1 MPRRDSAARISRDRW
16 YVAWTSI
23 MSDTS
28 GVWILLDC
36 WAGCK
41 HNEPP
46 ATSINYAPVNSFRIH
61 ARARVYAHIRTQTRI
76 YVHTFL
82 VHEGVDCT
90 CMHTRDM
97 YRLAHSVAPTY
108 SQHVLTCQI
117 DLLRWRLTC
126 LPTVCGI
133 HFAWFLDLNLHRAL
147 VKGQTLC
154 VWSTTCLV
162 MRMSGGFGRN

>member
-1 MPRRDSAARISRDRW
+1 MPCRDSAARIPKDGW

-61 ARARVYAHIRTQTRI
+61 ACARIHTHVHAHARVY
-76 YVHTFL
+76 VHTST
-82 VHEGVDCT
+82 VHERGRRLYACVYAHERYVSIGAFCSPDILAACT
-90 CMHTRDM
+90 YVPDRPAALTPDLSTDGMR
-97 YRLAHSVAPTY
+97 HSF
-108 SQHVLTCQI
+108 
-117 DLLRWRLTC
+117 C
-126 LPTVCGI
+126 LI
-133 HFAWFLDLNLHRAL
+133 SWFKSSPSL
-147 VKGQTLC
+147 
-154 VWSTTCLV
+154 S
-162 MRMSGGFGRN
+162 